1 MNVVLIRRLGW
12 MAMLAAVAVVC
23 GPGAAHA
30 HVGVGPVHDLSHG
43 LEHPLARLGYVL
55 AMLAVGIWAARR
67 NGGAIW
73 RGPLRFVRAIVPR
86 TDK

>member
-1 MNVVLIRRLGW
+1 MNRVSLGKLGW
-12 MAMLAAVAVVC
+12 IVTLAAVAVVC
-23 GPGAAHA
+23 GPGAAFA

-43 LEHPLARLGYVL
+43 LENPLARSGYVL
-55 AMLAVGIWAARR
+55 ALVAVGIWAARR

-73 RGPLRFVRAIVPR
+73 RGPLRFGRAIVPR